1 MLNYDFRN
9 LLSAYEFECFTRD
22 IINAHEGLDLGSFAE
37 GRDGGID
44 LSYTSDDG
52 ETVIVQAKRYKDYND
67 LIAILKKEVDK
78 VKKLNPNRYII
89 STSVDLTANNK
100 QCIIDLFH
108 PFIKSDNDILGKQD
122 LNKLL
127 ASHPDIER
135 QYYKLWLAST
145 EVLNTIINKDICN
158 WSEFE
163 LNEIKDTV
171 KTYVMNDSF
180 DEALKKLKENRYV
193 IISGVPGIGKTTLS
207 RMLVWY
213 LLSDKFEDK
222 EKPEH
227 YDEFYSTFN
236 NINDFAKVFKAGKRQ
251 IFFYDDFLGQISL
264 VKGEKNFEKGLLK
277 LIYECHKSEDKLL
290 ILTTREYVLQQGL
303 IHYSTLNSR
312 SGVEFSKCV
321 VDLSKYSRFIRAQML
336 YNHLIANDIPQ
347 PYINSLLKD
356 KNYLMIID
364 HPHFSPRIIEAFC
377 TTQVHRHCEPDMY
390 FNRVKSLFDDP
401 DKAWLDAF
409 KHLNKVEQEALL
421 ILTTMDPPVFL
432 SDWKEAFYY
441 FYGRVYKN
449 NGYINDHEW
458 NNIVQVLHNSFIKT
472 NQLREGICAFLHNP
486 SIKDVLLRY
495 LEADDRQKNV
505 LLDNSIFI
513 EQIFGVFENY
523 DVNLLFR
530 RNRPYIIPEQLFD
543 SITNAFDR
551 CWNNYKS
558 CRIEESERS
567 EDNGWFLVK
576 KPLLRIQIISKFE
589 HKFKQLLIKRPGYLE
604 EKIPESLLTDEK
616 EGDLESQLWLL
627 DIVDLSSG
635 QYNLDRM
642 FDIYLG
648 RICSLSECVTFVRTV
663 FKNFHNHIDYI
674 YSHEFYLF
682 VISLLSNEFDYCD
695 DSNLEELQA
704 DTEALCDFI
713 PDLNNSQIIKEIN
726 KDYNKYIDN
735 HYRNEEKL
743 EIPEGY
749 YYLDYSQDEENKAI
763 DNLFGSLHES

>member
-44 LSYTSDDG
+44 LRYTCDDG

-67 LIAILKKEVDK
+67 LIAVLKKEVNK

-108 PFIKSDNDILGKQD
+108 PFIKCENDILGKQD

-180 DEALKKLKENRYV
+180 DDALKKLKENRYV
-193 IISGVPGIGKTTLS
+193 VISGEPGIGKTTLA

-213 LLSDKFEDK
+213 LLSDKFDDNQVFG
-222 EKPEH
+222 H

-236 NINDFAKVFKAGKRQ
+236 NINDFAKVLNKGKRQ
-251 IFFYDDFLGQISL
+251 IFYYDDFLGQISL
-264 VKGEKNFEKGLLK
+264 EAGEKNFEKGLLTF
-277 LIYECHKSEDKLL
+277 ISACQKSDDKLL

-303 IHYSTLNSR
+303 IHYPTLKSS
-312 SGVEFSKCV
+312 SGVEFSKCI
-321 VDLSKYSRFIRAQML
+321 VDLSKYSRFVRAQML

-377 TTQVHRHCEPDMY
+377 TSQVHRHCEPDRY
-390 FNRVKSLFDDP
+390 FSRVKSLFDYP
-401 DKAWLDAF
+401 DKVWLDAF
-409 KHLNKVEQEALL
+409 KRFDRDVQEALL
-421 ILTTMDPPVFL
+421 ILTTMDSRVFL
-432 SDWKEAFYY
+432 SDWKEAFGF
-441 FYGRVYKN
+441 FYGRVHKN
-449 NGYINDHEW
+449 DGYINDHDW
-458 NNIVQVLHNSFIKT
+458 DDIVKTLHNSFIKT
-472 NQLREGICAFLHNP
+472 KKTHEDICVSLHNP
-486 SIKDVLLRY
+486 GIKDVILRY
-495 LEADDRQKNV
+495 LEADNSLKNV
-505 LLDNSIFI
+505 LLDNSLFI
-513 EQIFGVFENY
+513 EQIFGVFEIYN
-523 DVNLLFR
+523 VNSLLR
-530 RNRPYIIPEQLFD
+530 RNRPYTIPDQLYD
-543 SITNAFDR
+543 SITKAFDR

-558 CRIEESERS
+558 CRV
-567 EDNGWFLVK
+567 EDSDPFINGWYLVK
-576 KPLLRIQIISKFE
+576 KTLHRIQIIHKFE
-589 HKFKQLLIKRPGYLE
+589 HTFKQLLNNKPGYLE
-604 EKIPESLLTDEK
+604 EKITESLLTDEN
-616 EGDLESQLWLL
+616 EGDLASQLFLL
-627 DIVDLSSG
+627 DKVNLYSG
-635 QYNLDRM
+635 LYNLDRM
-642 FDIYLG
+642 FDIY
-648 RICSLSECVTFVRTV
+648 RRRVSLFSECISFVRAIEKYFT
-663 FKNFHNHIDYI
+663 NHIDYI
-674 YSHEFYLF
+674 NSEEFYQLVIELLAHEFEYCEDSYLE
-682 VISLLSNEFDYCD
+682 VLLVDI
-695 DSNLEELQA
+695 
-704 DTEALCDFI
+704 EALCDYM
-713 PDLNNSQIIKEIN
+713 PNLKTSQIVKEIN
-726 KDYNKYIDN
+726 TVYNDYIDN
-735 HYRNEEKL
+735 QNT
-743 EIPEGY
+743 
-749 YYLDYSQDEENKAI
+749 DEEELDEADYYDDSDDSREIENIAI
-763 DNLFGSLHES
+763 DNLFGSMQES